1 MFNKD
6 DFAEILTKIYKT
18 YNNQRDFADATGVN
32 RAYLSRYMNKKINN
46 PPSPKILEKIANNSF
61 GVISNAQ

>member
-46 PPSPKILEKIANNSF
+46 PPSPME
-61 GVISNAQ
+61 